1 MKVKEKEIAKE
12 AKKAERRAKKAARH
26 AKQAEKNAKD
36 YAHATEKLIKKV
48 EAQLAL
54 QKEEMNELIKKK
66 NEIVPPESVT
76 KKEKALQEQIN
87 LVEKSLETE
96 K

>member
-1 MKVKEKEIAKE
+1 MIKTY
-12 AKKAERRAKKAARH
+12 KKNLKI
-26 AKQAEKNAKD
+26 
-36 YAHATEKLIKKV
+36 EKLIKKV

-76 KKEKALQEQIN
+76 KKEKAL
-87 LVEKSLETE
+87 
-96 K
+96 